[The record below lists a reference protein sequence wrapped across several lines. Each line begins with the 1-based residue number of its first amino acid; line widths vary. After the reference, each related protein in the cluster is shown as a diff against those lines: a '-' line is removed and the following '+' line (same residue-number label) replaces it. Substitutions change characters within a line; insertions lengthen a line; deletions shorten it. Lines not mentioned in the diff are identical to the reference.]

1 LPLAF
6 IIEEKEKNNNMNHES
21 KERISPRTTILENLN
36 KLLRPENDWEMEE
49 LYTLLTTNEY
59 VIKAGYKPTFQQF
72 RQYFEQLKKGFEY
85 LHKTYGVEALPKEIG
100 VYQGVMKTGQLE
112 DPDWIGYFPEKDQFG
127 VSLLHIAGQCFYYD
141 HPTALFL
148 DSHLPNGVG
157 VRARDYTVL
166 QAIEEGYHRYQIKV
180 LGLKAENSM
189 RDINNPLEAG
199 VIPIYQKAIEDLGIQ
214 TQRVI

>member
-1 LPLAF
+1 MPLAF

-72 RQYFEQLKKGFEY
+72 RQYFEQLKKDFEY

-100 VYQGVMKTGQLE
+100 VY
-112 DPDWIGYFPEKDQFG
+112 
-127 VSLLHIAGQCFYYD
+127 
-141 HPTALFL
+141 
-148 DSHLPNGVG
+148 
-157 VRARDYTVL
+157 
-166 QAIEEGYHRYQIKV
+166 
-180 LGLKAENSM
+180 
-189 RDINNPLEAG
+189 
-199 VIPIYQKAIEDLGIQ
+199 
-214 TQRVI
+214 